1 LNRRPGEARAW
12 APVNPPKPDARSGRR
27 FVMVADGEKGAI
39 VSFERGRIAHAGGG
53 RNFYSES
60 HG

>member
-1 LNRRPGEARAW
+1 
-12 APVNPPKPDARSGRR
+12 
-27 FVMVADGEKGAI
+27 MVADGEKGAI